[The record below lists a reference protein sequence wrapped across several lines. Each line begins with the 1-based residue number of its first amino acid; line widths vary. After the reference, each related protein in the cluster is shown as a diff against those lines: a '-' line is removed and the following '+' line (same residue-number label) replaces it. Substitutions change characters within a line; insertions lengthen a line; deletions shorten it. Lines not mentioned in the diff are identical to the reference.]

1 MANEKIIGQ
10 TGAVTGFDTPDP
22 KEGDP
27 NTINT
32 TTPAD
37 DRVGAADQGK
47 YQPVEVPPASAVTG
61 QFDHLATRDPVA
73 MEHQLQ
79 RPEYEGAE
87 STVALGGAGVTA
99 LDAVVPGSS
108 VDVNTSVSVAQERVR
123 GAIDPNPHY
132 TPPSQIS
139 PPHISEQTANRPG
152 DETTVVEHLNRDD
165 QR

>member
-32 TTPAD
+32 TTPPE
-37 DRVGAADQGK
+37 DRVGAADASH
-47 YQPVEVPPASAVTG
+47 YQPVDVPDAREVTG
-61 QFDHLATRDPVA
+61 QFDQLATRDPEA

-79 RPEYEGAE
+79 RPEYEGSE
-87 STVALGGAGVTA
+87 STAALGVGSSLVAGAMPADGLGVPLST
-99 LDAVVPGSS
+99 AVV
-108 VDVNTSVSVAQERVR
+108 DQHIQT
-123 GAIDPNPHY
+123 AIDPNPNY
-132 TPPSQIS
+132 TPPSKMS

-152 DETTVVEHLNRDD
+152 DDATVVDHLNRDEK
-165 QR
+165 R